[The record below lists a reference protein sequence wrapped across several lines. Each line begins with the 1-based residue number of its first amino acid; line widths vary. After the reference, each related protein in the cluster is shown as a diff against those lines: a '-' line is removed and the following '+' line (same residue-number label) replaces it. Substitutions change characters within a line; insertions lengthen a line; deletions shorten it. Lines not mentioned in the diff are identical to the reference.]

1 MSDEYADSAVDSS
14 SARTR
19 SAAFAACENAAATQV
34 SLPVVQFSRVLDSL
48 HFELITGR

>member
-1 MSDEYADSAVDSS
+1 MPDEYADSAVDSS

-19 SAAFAACENAAATQV
+19 SVAWRRAGTQQQRRV
-34 SLPVVQFSRVLDSL
+34 FYRLFSSHGVLDSL